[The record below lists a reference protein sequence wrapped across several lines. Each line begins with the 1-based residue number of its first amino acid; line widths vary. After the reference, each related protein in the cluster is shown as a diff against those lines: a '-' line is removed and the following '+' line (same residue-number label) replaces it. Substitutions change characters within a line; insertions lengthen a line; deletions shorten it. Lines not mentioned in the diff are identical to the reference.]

1 MTTKRKGG
9 ETHVVRWEVP
19 SLLEL
24 ADEDVLTSAG
34 KIIGEPAVEHARIEY
49 GLVRKQ
55 QALSPSPGERYFEAA
70 VAQTKHL
77 EETVKK
83 AKGEPRARKGKKP

>member
-19 SLLEL
+19 SLL
-24 ADEDVLTSAG
+24 AGEDVLTSAG

-49 GLVRKQ
+49 WLVRKQ
-55 QALSPSPGERYFEAA
+55 HALSPSPGERDFEAA
-70 VAQTKHL
+70 VDQTTQYR
-77 EETVKK
+77 ETLKR
-83 AKGEPRARKGKKP
+83 ASKGRPPAREGNP

>member
-19 SLLEL
+19 NLLEL

-34 KIIGEPAVEHARIEY
+34 KVIGELAVEHARIEC

-55 QALSPSPGERYFEAA
+55 QALSPSLGERDFEAA
-70 VAQTKHL
+70 VDQTTQHR
-77 EETVKK
+77 ETLKKVK
-83 AKGEPRARKGKKP
+83 GRPQAREGNP

>member
-34 KIIGEPAVEHARIEY
+34 KIIGEPAVEHARIDY
-49 GLVRKQ
+49 GLVRKP
-55 QALSPSPGERYFEAA
+55 QALSSSPGERDFEAA
-70 VAQTKHL
+70 VDQTTQHS
-77 EETVKK
+77 ETLKKVK
-83 AKGEPRARKGKKP
+83 GRPPAREGNP